1 MRVVTDEDGLGGMD
15 SPLFPLDPDLDA
27 RLVPRT
33 PSAHALSVSRACII
47 GDDILAV

>member
-33 PSAHALSVSRACII
+33 PPLFGFPSLHYW
-47 GDDILAV
+47 